1 VTTENQS
8 VGRDLEELCMR
19 LLDHPHPDGPTSVDL
34 LVGSLP
40 ESIAADVPT
49 SPDWRVVGSAL
60 YSRGGRPTLM
70 EAVIDAPNS
79 FGEFVGPFQRD
90 CVAIGW
96 SVLEPTGPMHGGFVS
111 AEQGDGR
118 AFRRE
123 GQGPVL
129 SIQGVSREG
138 MATDVRLRLDWDA
151 AAYLSR
157 TPHMRPDG
165 AERIPLLTAP
175 AGARLQR
182 QHGGGGSGHWSSE
195 STIRTDWSA
204 GELEAHFAEQL
215 ARAGW
220 RRVGGSIDDTVGWSA
235 WQLPGDG
242 NWQGLLLVLAA
253 FRPGERSLTLRV
265 EQSEPRAE
273 EWSGYSVSSQS
284 G

>member
-1 VTTENQS
+1 MTTENQS

-40 ESIAADVPT
+40 ESIAADIPT

-70 EAVIDAPNS
+70 EAVVDAPNS
-79 FGEFVGPFQRD
+79 FGELVGTFQRD

-96 SVLEPTGPMHGGFVS
+96 SVLEPTGPMHGGFVA
-111 AEQGDGR
+111 AEHGDGR

-138 MATDVRLRLDWDA
+138 MAADVRLRLDWDS

-157 TPHMRPDG
+157 TPHM
-165 AERIPLLTAP
+165 
-175 AGARLQR
+175 
-182 QHGGGGSGHWSSE
+182 
-195 STIRTDWSA
+195 SA
-204 GELEAHFAEQL
+204 GGMCSTAMSMA
-215 ARAGW
+215 
-220 RRVGGSIDDTVGWSA
+220 
-235 WQLPGDG
+235 P
-242 NWQGLLLVLAA
+242 
-253 FRPGERSLTLRV
+253 
-265 EQSEPRAE
+265 
-273 EWSGYSVSSQS
+273 
-284 G
+284 